1 MHGRSKELDK
11 EFRKALMSMYVFLY
25 VATYLFYGLAQFQ
38 LVGTFPNIIS
48 YTQEILYDTDEAFA
62 QRLNE
67 WSSHFHVDERV
78 DEIKQKTAEF
88 ERK

>member
-1 MHGRSKELDK
+1 MHERSKELDK

-38 LVGTFPNIIS
+38 LFGTFPNIIS
-48 YTQEILYDTDEAFA
+48 YTQEMLYDTDKVFA

-67 WSSHFHVDERV
+67 WSAKLHFSEHVE
-78 DEIKQKTAEF
+78 EIKHKADNFEQK
-88 ERK
+88 

>member
-1 MHGRSKELDK
+1 MHERSKELDK

-38 LVGTFPNIIS
+38 LFGTFPNIIS
-48 YTQEILYDTDEAFA
+48 YTQEMLYDTDKVFA

-67 WSSHFHVDERV
+67 WSAKLHFSEHVE
-78 DEIKQKTAEF
+78 EIKQKTDDF
-88 ERK
+88 EQK